1 MKQRYATVE
10 QNARASHDGK
20 LVRRRLNVAAL
31 DRVLHTPLDTST
43 CREREKHMKKSHIA
57 IAAGL
62 IAAVSGIASA
72 DVLNISI
79 TADNHYALYTS
90 TAGVFTY
97 HGGNEIG
104 YDGSLGG
111 YNWSNPESYTF
122 DSGDRVFI
130 AAWSDDSVAQGV
142 LAQVFNQAQQSLHS
156 GNPAWEVY
164 RTGENRGDGDAHPG
178 IEEIAGH
185 VLTADTLNLW
195 EVPFVGEENGV
206 GPWGTVPDIA
216 SNARWM
222 WWNTPGDSDPLRDGS
237 GAGEMLVFSMRIPT
251 PGTLSLA
258 GLGGLCMVRRRR
270 A

>member
-1 MKQRYATVE
+1 
-10 QNARASHDGK
+10 
-20 LVRRRLNVAAL
+20 
-31 DRVLHTPLDTST
+31 
-43 CREREKHMKKSHIA
+43 MKKSHIA
-57 IAAGL
+57 IVAGL
-62 IAAVSGIASA
+62 VGAVSGIASA

-90 TAGVFTY
+90 TAGLFTY
-97 HGGNEIG
+97 HGGNEL
-104 YDGSLGG
+104 GSGG
-111 YNWSNPESYTF
+111 SPGDYNWSMPESYTF
-122 DSGDRVFI
+122 QSGDRVFI

-142 LAQVFNQAQQSLHS
+142 LAQVFNQSEQSLHS

-164 RTGENRGDGDAHPG
+164 RTGMNRGDGDPHPAL
-178 IEEIAGH
+178 EEIAGH
-185 VLTADTLNLW
+185 VLVADTLNLW

-206 GPWGTVPDIA
+206 GPWGTVPNIV

-237 GAGEMLVFSMRIPT
+237 GAGEMLVFGMRIPT

-258 GLGGLCMVRRRR
+258 GLGGLCLARRRR

>member
-1 MKQRYATVE
+1 
-10 QNARASHDGK
+10 
-20 LVRRRLNVAAL
+20 
-31 DRVLHTPLDTST
+31 
-43 CREREKHMKKSHIA
+43 MKKSHIA
-57 IAAGL
+57 VVAGL
-62 IAAVSGIASA
+62 IAAASGVASA

-90 TAGVFTY
+90 TNGLFAY
-97 HGGNEIG
+97 HGGNELG
-104 YDGSLGG
+104 YDGSQGG
-111 YNWSNPESYTF
+111 YNWSNPESYIINVA
-122 DSGDRVFI
+122 DRIFI

-142 LAQVFNQAQQSLHS
+142 LAQVFNQNQQSLHS

-164 RTGENRGDGDAHPG
+164 RTGVNRGDGDPHPV
-178 IEEIAGH
+178 IEEIAGY
-185 VLTADTLNLW
+185 VATADTLNLW

-237 GAGEMLVFSMRIPT
+237 GAGEMLVFSMQVPT

-258 GLGGLCMVRRRR
+258 GLGGLCMIRRRR
-270 A
+270 N